1 MSGTSNDHDEFDILR
16 GRPVPPPS
24 RGAREAALAAAMKAF
39 DEEKISPA
47 SQGSHAGL
55 RLTDRVGAIWSTIMN
70 TKLFPAP
77 AAIAGL
83 LVIPV
88 AGYFALQLSSGV
100 SPFAIGRDT
109 VPPPKVVVNETGGQ
123 AQKPATVAPADA
135 SSERDIADTIAAGEA
150 ESKAKSEMP
159 VGRTL
164 ALDGAMKRDA
174 AAQMP
179 SAAPMPDVVMPQE
192 ENRDRIEGYQTNPVK
207 DALSDPVSTFSI
219 DVDTASWSWVRRQLN
234 RGTMPDPETVRVEE
248 MVNYFPYSWPGP
260 DSAETPFKSTVTLMP
275 NPWNGNTQLMHIAI
289 KGYDVV
295 PATRPKSNLV
305 FLIDTSGSMNQPDKL
320 PLLVTAFKM
329 MLDKLGPDDTV
340 SIVTYAGS
348 SGVALEPTKASDKAK
363 IAAAL
368 DGLGADGST
377 AGAAGIEE
385 AYRLA
390 RANFIDGGVNRV
402 MLATDGDFNVGP
414 SDDNSLKHLIEKER
428 KGGIFLSVFG
438 FGAGNY
444 NDQLMQILAQNGN
457 GVAAYIDTVSEARK
471 AFVEQSAANLFT
483 IAKDVKIQVEFN
495 PERIAEYRLVGY
507 ETRALNR
514 EDFNNDK
521 VDAGDIGSGHSVT
534 AIYEVTP
541 KGSPATLND
550 PLRYGKPAAETGN
563 PSDELA
569 FVKIRYKAPD
579 SDTSKLIETPVTEAN
594 AVASF
599 DQASDDQRFSVAVAA
614 FGQKLRDTHAL
625 ADMDF
630 ARIAEIAA
638 KARGEDPFGYRA
650 EFLQMV
656 RITESLSKN

>member
-1 MSGTSNDHDEFDILR
+1 MTDKDEFDLLR
-16 GRPVPPPS
+16 RAPLPKPGED
-24 RGAREAALAAAMKAF
+24 ARNRALLAAMAAY
-39 DEEKISPA
+39 DEEKSRLA
-47 SQGSHAGL
+47 SQGSRSGS

-70 TKLFPAP
+70 IKLIPAP
-77 AAIAGL
+77 AALAGL

-88 AGYFALQLSSGV
+88 AGYLAVQLATGV
-100 SPFAIGRDT
+100 SPFAIGERGAPDPT
-109 VPPPKVVVNETGGQ
+109 VTNFDATP
-123 AQKPATVAPADA
+123 KPAEA
-135 SSERDIADTIAAGEA
+135 ERDLSDAIVANEAAGSARKEQ
-150 ESKAKSEMP
+150 P

-164 ALDGAMKRDA
+164 ALDGTMRARQPAMPGGA
-174 AAQMP
+174 AALDVQAMP
-179 SAAPMPDVVMPQE
+179 E
-192 ENRDRIEGYQTNPVK
+192 ENRDRIEGYQTNPVR
-207 DALSDPVSTFSI
+207 DALSDPVSTFAI

-234 RGTMPDPETVRVEE
+234 RGQMPDVDTVRVEE
-248 MVNYFPYSWPGP
+248 MVNYFPYGWAGP
-260 DSAETPFKSTVTLMP
+260 ESAATPFKSNVTLMP
-275 NPWNGNTQLMHIAI
+275 TPWNEHTRLMHIAI
-289 KGYDVV
+289 KGYDLV

-329 MLDKLGPDDTV
+329 MLDKLAPDDTV
-340 SIVTYAGS
+340 SIVTYAGT
-348 SGVALEPTKASDKAK
+348 SGVALEPTKAGDKAK

-368 DGLGADGST
+368 ERLGAEGST
-377 AGAAGIEE
+377 AGASGIAE

-414 SDDNSLKHLIEKER
+414 SDDDSLKKLIEKER
-428 KGGIFLSVFG
+428 KSGIYLSVFG

-444 NDQLMQILAQNGN
+444 NDQLMQVLAQNGN
-457 GVAAYIDTVSEARK
+457 GIAAYIDTVSEARK

-495 PERIAEYRLVGY
+495 PEKIAEYRLIGY

-514 EDFNNDK
+514 EDFNNDR

-550 PLRYGKPAAETGN
+550 PLRYQQGEPQAGPN
-563 PSDELA
+563 SELA

-579 SDTSKLIETPVTEAN
+579 SDTSQLIETPVTDEGN
-594 AVASF
+594 AIARF
-599 DQASDDQRFSVAVAA
+599 EDAGEDQRFSVAVAA
-614 FGQKLRDTHAL
+614 FGQKLRDTDAL
-625 ADMDF
+625 AGYGYDK
-630 ARIAEIAA
+630 IADIAA
-638 KARGEDPFGYRA
+638 RARGEDPFGYRA

-656 RITESLSKN
+656 RVAESLSKN

>member
-1 MSGTSNDHDEFDILR
+1 MSQERDEFDMLR
-16 GRPVPPPS
+16 GRPAPTP
-24 RGAREAALAAAMKAF
+24 RREAREAALAAAMKAF
-39 DEEKISPA
+39 DEEKTSA
-47 SQGSHAGL
+47 ATQGSRSGL
-55 RLTDRVGAIWSTIMN
+55 RLNQRVGAIWSTIMN

-83 LVIPV
+83 LAIPV
-88 AGYFALQLSSGV
+88 AGYFALQLASGV
-100 SPFAIGRDT
+100 SPFAIGGKGA
-109 VPPPKVVVNETGGQ
+109 PEPKVTVNETGGQ
-123 AQKPATVAPADA
+123 AKKPAQ
-135 SSERDIADTIAAGEA
+135 IGEA
-150 ESKAKSEMP
+150 ERDLSDALTDKAVDSKAKLEQP
-159 VGRTL
+159 VGRVI
-164 ALDGAMKRDA
+164 ALDGAMKRNSSASMPA
-174 AAQMP
+174 AAP
-179 SAAPMPDVVMPQE
+179 SPDAVMPPE
-192 ENRDRIEGYQTNPVK
+192 ENRDRIENFKTNPVR

-234 RGTMPDPETVRVEE
+234 RGQTPDPDTVRVEE
-248 MVNYFPYSWPGP
+248 MVNYFPYAWAGP
-260 DSAETPFKSTVTLMP
+260 QNAGTPFQSTVTLMP
-275 NPWNGNTQLMHIAI
+275 NPWNANTRLMHIGI

-329 MLDKLGPDDTV
+329 TLDTLGPDDTV

-368 DGLGADGST
+368 DRLGADGST
-377 AGAAGIEE
+377 AGASGIQE

-390 RANFIDGGVNRV
+390 RANFVDGGVNRV

-414 SDDNSLKHLIEKER
+414 SDDDSLKNLIEKER
-428 KGGIFLSVFG
+428 KSGVFLSVFG

-444 NDQLMQILAQNGN
+444 NDQLMQVLAQNGN

-495 PERIAEYRLVGY
+495 PEKIAEYRLIGY

-550 PLRYGKPAAETGN
+550 PLRYGSKAAEAGAGGE
-563 PSDELA
+563 ELA
-569 FVKIRYKAPD
+569 FVKIRYKAPNED
-579 SDTSKLIETPVTEAN
+579 VSKLIETPVTEAN

-599 DQASDDQRFSVAVAA
+599 DDAGVDQRFSVAVAA
-614 FGQKLRDTHAL
+614 FGQKLRDGHAL
-625 ADMDF
+625 ADMNF
-630 ARIAEIAA
+630 ASIADIAS

-656 RITESLSKN
+656 RIAESLSKN

>member
-1 MSGTSNDHDEFDILR
+1 MSDKNADEFDILR
-16 GRPVPPPS
+16 GKPAPPP
-24 RGAREAALAAAMKAF
+24 RREAREAALAAAMKAY
-39 DEEKISPA
+39 DEEKISSAP
-47 SQGSHAGL
+47 QGSRSGL

-88 AGYFALQLSSGV
+88 AGYFAMQLASGV
-100 SPFAIGRDT
+100 SPFGIGDAGAPEPKMT
-109 VPPPKVVVNETGGQ
+109 VDDTGGR
-123 AQKPATVAPADA
+123 AGKPAEA
-135 SSERDIADTIAAGEA
+135 ERDLSEALSANEAGAKTKMDT
-150 ESKAKSEMP
+150 P

-164 ALDGAMKRDA
+164 AFDGAVAKRDPSASMPA
-174 AAQMP
+174 AAP
-179 SAAPMPDVVMPQE
+179 SPDAVMPPE
-192 ENRDRIEGYQTNPVK
+192 ENRDRIENFKTNPVR

-234 RGTMPDPETVRVEE
+234 RGQTPDPDTVRVEE
-248 MVNYFPYSWPGP
+248 MVNYFPYAYAGP

-275 NPWNGNTQLMHIAI
+275 NPWNADTRLMHIGI
-289 KGYDVV
+289 QGYDVV

-329 MLDKLGPDDTV
+329 MLDTLGPDDTV

-348 SGVALEPTKASDKAK
+348 SGVALQPTKASEKAK
-363 IAAAL
+363 IVAVL

-377 AGAAGIEE
+377 AGASGIQE

-390 RANFIDGGVNRV
+390 KANFLKDGVNRV

-414 SDDNSLKHLIEKER
+414 SDDDSLKNLIEKER
-428 KGGIFLSVFG
+428 KAGVFLSVFG

-444 NDQLMQILAQNGN
+444 NDQLMQVLAQNGN
-457 GVAAYIDTVSEARK
+457 GIAAYIDTVSEARK

-495 PERIAEYRLVGY
+495 PEKIAEYRLIGY
-507 ETRALNR
+507 ETRALAR

-550 PLRYGKPAAETGN
+550 PLRYGDKTADGGN
-563 PSDELA
+563 AGDELA
-569 FVKIRYKAPD
+569 FVKIRYKAPNED
-579 SDTSKLIETPVTEAN
+579 VSKLIETPVTEAN

-599 DQASDDQRFSVAVAA
+599 DAAGVDQRFSVAVAA
-614 FGQKLRDTHAL
+614 FGQKLRDGHAL
-625 ADMDF
+625 SDMSFAAIAD
-630 ARIAEIAA
+630 IAS

-650 EFLQMV
+650 EFLQMA
-656 RITESLSKN
+656 RIAESLAKN

>member
-1 MSGTSNDHDEFDILR
+1 MS
-16 GRPVPPPS
+16 
-24 RGAREAALAAAMKAF
+24 
-39 DEEKISPA
+39 
-47 SQGSHAGL
+47 
-55 RLTDRVGAIWSTIMN
+55 
-70 TKLFPAP
+70 
-77 AAIAGL
+77 
-83 LVIPV
+83 
-88 AGYFALQLSSGV
+88 
-100 SPFAIGRDT
+100 
-109 VPPPKVVVNETGGQ
+109 
-123 AQKPATVAPADA
+123 
-135 SSERDIADTIAAGEA
+135 
-150 ESKAKSEMP
+150 
-159 VGRTL
+159 
-164 ALDGAMKRDA
+164 
-174 AAQMP
+174 
-179 SAAPMPDVVMPQE
+179 
-192 ENRDRIEGYQTNPVK
+192 
-207 DALSDPVSTFSI
+207 
-219 DVDTASWSWVRRQLN
+219 
-234 RGTMPDPETVRVEE
+234 
-248 MVNYFPYSWPGP
+248 
-260 DSAETPFKSTVTLMP
+260 
-275 NPWNGNTQLMHIAI
+275 
-289 KGYDVV
+289 
-295 PATRPKSNLV
+295 
-305 FLIDTSGSMNQPDKL
+305 QPDKL

-414 SDDNSLKHLIEKER
+414 SDDDSLKHLIEKER

-495 PERIAEYRLVGY
+495 PQKIAEYRLVGY

-541 KGSPATLND
+541 QGSPATLND
-550 PLRYGKPAAETGN
+550 PLRYGKPAAETGD

-625 ADMDF
+625 VDMDF